1 MENFRTGSGESEI
14 RILYANAYIK
24 FLETYKENVKNST
37 NNKIKLKNR
46 FFIAMCVMIGVAAA
60 IFLVTAG
67 ISFYLFICM
76 VNKNYQSVSVIT
88 GAVTA
93 MLSTFATMV
102 ASIFV
107 LPKMVAEKLF
117 DQKEDDIMADII
129 KNIQKYE
136 TGIEEMEHTENRT
149 LAAIN
154 YVSGR
159 VSGSES
165 GQAMEDAPN
174 QHGDAPS
181 DEDDMQSGS

>member
-76 VNKNYQSVSVIT
+76 VNKNYRK
-88 GAVTA
+88 
-93 MLSTFATMV
+93 LC
-102 ASIFV
+102 
-107 LPKMVAEKLF
+107 EKPTPL
-117 DQKEDDIMADII
+117 
-129 KNIQKYE
+129 
-136 TGIEEMEHTENRT
+136 G
-149 LAAIN
+149 
-154 YVSGR
+154 V
-159 VSGSES
+159 
-165 GQAMEDAPN
+165 
-174 QHGDAPS
+174 
-181 DEDDMQSGS
+181 